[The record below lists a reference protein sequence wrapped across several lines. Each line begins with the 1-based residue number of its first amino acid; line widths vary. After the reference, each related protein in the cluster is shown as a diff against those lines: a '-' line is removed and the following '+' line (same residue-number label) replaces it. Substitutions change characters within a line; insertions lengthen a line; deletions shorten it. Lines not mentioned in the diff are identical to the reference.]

1 MTSQLPAVVT
11 LLTLLLM
18 FYTVFIVGRA
28 RERYGIKAP
37 SISGDPQFERAWR
50 VQMNTLENAVMFI
63 PALWLAAQYVDPLWA
78 GIAGMIWLA
87 GRLWYALAYLRDATR
102 RGPGYLVSMV
112 AWGALMLMAAGGI
125 GMAIMENNSA
135 NAAQADDGAQG
146 E

>member
-18 FYTVFIVGRA
+18 FATVWMVGRA

-37 SISGDPQFERAWR
+37 SISGDPAFERAWR

-78 GIAGMIWLA
+78 GIAGLVWLA
-87 GRLWYALAYLRDATR
+87 GRVWYAAAYLRDPAR
-102 RGPGYLVSMV
+102 RGPGYIVSMI
-112 AWGALMLMAAGGI
+112 AWAALMLMAAGGM
-125 GMAIMENNSA
+125 GMAIMENNA
-135 NAAQADDGAQG
+135 TPVEEAAGT
-146 E
+146 

>member
-18 FYTVFIVGRA
+18 FATVWMVGRA

-37 SISGDPQFERAWR
+37 SISGDPAFERAWR

-78 GIAGMIWLA
+78 GIAGLVWLA
-87 GRLWYALAYLRDATR
+87 GRVWYAVAYLRDASR
-102 RGPGYLVSMV
+102 RGPGYIVSML
-112 AWGALMLMAAGGI
+112 AWLVLMLMAAGGI
-125 GMAIMENNSA
+125 GMAIMENNASPPED
-135 NAAQADDGAQG
+135 AAGAP
-146 E
+146 

>member
-18 FYTVFIVGRA
+18 FYTVWMVGRA

-37 SISGDPQFERAWR
+37 SISGDPAFERAWR

-78 GIAGMIWLA
+78 GIAGLVWLA
-87 GRLWYALAYLRDATR
+87 GRVWYAAAYVRDASR
-102 RGPGYLVSMV
+102 RGPGFLVSMV
-112 AWGALMLMAAGGI
+112 AWAALMLMAAGGI
-125 GMAIMENNSA
+125 GMAIMENSQTPSDDA
-135 NAAQADDGAQG
+135 PAA
-146 E
+146 

>member
-18 FYTVFIVGRA
+18 FATVWMVGRA

-37 SISGDPQFERAWR
+37 SISGDPAFERAWR

-78 GIAGMIWLA
+78 GIAGLVWLA
-87 GRLWYALAYLRDATR
+87 GRVWYALAYLRDPSR
-102 RGPGYLVSMV
+102 RGPGYMVSMI
-112 AWGALMLMAAGGI
+112 AWAVLMLMAASGI
-125 GMAIMENNSA
+125 GMAIMENN
-135 NAAQADDGAQG
+135 AAPVEDAAGA
-146 E
+146 

>member
-18 FYTVFIVGRA
+18 FATVWMVGRA

-37 SISGDPQFERAWR
+37 SISGDPAFERAWR

-78 GIAGMIWLA
+78 GIAGMVWLA
-87 GRLWYALAYLRDATR
+87 GRVWYALAYLRDPSR
-102 RGPGYLVSMV
+102 RGPGYLVSML
-112 AWGALMLMAAGGI
+112 AWAVLVLMAAGGI
-125 GMAIMENNSA
+125 GMAIMENN
-135 NAAQADDGAQG
+135 AAPAEDAAGV
-146 E
+146 

>member
-18 FYTVFIVGRA
+18 FATVWMVGRA

-37 SISGDPQFERAWR
+37 SISGDPAFERAWR

-78 GIAGMIWLA
+78 GIAGLVWLA
-87 GRLWYALAYLRDATR
+87 GRAWYALAYLRDANR
-102 RGPGYLVSMV
+102 RGPGYIVSML
-112 AWGALMLMAAGGI
+112 AWLVLMLMAAGGI
-125 GMAIMENNSA
+125 GMAIMENNA
-135 NAAQADDGAQG
+135 TPTEDTAGAP
-146 E
+146 

>member
-18 FYTVFIVGRA
+18 FATVWMVGRA

-37 SISGDPQFERAWR
+37 SISGDPAFERAWR

-78 GIAGMIWLA
+78 GIAGLVWLA
-87 GRLWYALAYLRDATR
+87 GRVWYALAYLRDPTR
-102 RGPGYLVSMV
+102 RGPGYLVSMI
-112 AWGALMLMAAGGI
+112 AWAALVLMAAGGI
-125 GMAIMENNSA
+125 GMAIMENNA
-135 NAAQADDGAQG
+135 VPAEEAAGA
-146 E
+146 

>member
-18 FYTVFIVGRA
+18 FATVWMVGRA

-37 SISGDPQFERAWR
+37 SISGDPAFERAWR

-78 GIAGMIWLA
+78 GIAGLAWLA
-87 GRLWYALAYLRDATR
+87 GRIWYALAYLRDPSR
-102 RGPGYLVSMV
+102 RGPGYLVSMI
-112 AWGALMLMAAGGI
+112 AWAVLVLMAAGGI
-125 GMAIMENNSA
+125 GMAIMENN
-135 NAAQADDGAQG
+135 AAPVEDAAGA
-146 E
+146 

>member
-18 FYTVFIVGRA
+18 FATVWMVGRA

-37 SISGDPQFERAWR
+37 SISGDPAFERAWR

-78 GIAGMIWLA
+78 GIAGLVWLA
-87 GRLWYALAYLRDATR
+87 GRVWYAVAYLRDASR
-102 RGPGYLVSMV
+102 RGPGYIVSML
-112 AWGALMLMAAGGI
+112 AWLVLMLMAAGGI
-125 GMAIMENNSA
+125 GMAIMENNA
-135 NAAQADDGAQG
+135 TPAEDATGA
-146 E
+146 

>member
-18 FYTVFIVGRA
+18 FATVWMVGRA

-37 SISGDPQFERAWR
+37 SISGDPAFERAWR

-78 GIAGMIWLA
+78 GIAGLVWLA
-87 GRLWYALAYLRDATR
+87 GRVWYALAYLRDANR
-102 RGPGYLVSMV
+102 RGPGYIVSML
-112 AWGALMLMAAGGI
+112 AWLVLMLMAAGGI
-125 GMAIMENNSA
+125 GMAIMENN
-135 NAAQADDGAQG
+135 AAPAEDAAGV
-146 E
+146 

>member
-18 FYTVFIVGRA
+18 FYTVFMVGRA

-37 SISGDPQFERAWR
+37 SISGDPAFERAWR

-78 GIAGMIWLA
+78 GIAGLVWLA
-87 GRLWYALAYLRDATR
+87 GRIWYAVAYLRDATR

-112 AWGALMLMAAGGI
+112 AWAALMLMAAGGM
-125 GMAIMENNSA
+125 GMAIMENN
-135 NAAQADDGAQG
+135 AAAAPAEDTAP
-146 E
+146 

>member
-18 FYTVFIVGRA
+18 FATVWMVGRA

-37 SISGDPQFERAWR
+37 SISGDPAFERAWR

-78 GIAGMIWLA
+78 GIAGLVWLA
-87 GRLWYALAYLRDATR
+87 GRVWYAVAYLRDASR
-102 RGPGYLVSMV
+102 RGPGYIVSML
-112 AWGALMLMAAGGI
+112 AWLVLMLMAAGGI
-125 GMAIMENNSA
+125 GMAIMENNA
-135 NAAQADDGAQG
+135 TPPEDAAGAP
-146 E
+146 

>member
-18 FYTVFIVGRA
+18 FATVWMVGRA

-37 SISGDPQFERAWR
+37 SISGDPAFERAWR

-78 GIAGMIWLA
+78 GIAGLVWLA
-87 GRLWYALAYLRDATR
+87 GRIWYALAYLRDPSR
-102 RGPGYLVSMV
+102 RGPGYLVSMI
-112 AWGALMLMAAGGI
+112 AWAVLVLMAAGGI
-125 GMAIMENNSA
+125 GMAIMENN
-135 NAAQADDGAQG
+135 AAPVEDAAGT
-146 E
+146 

>member
-18 FYTVFIVGRA
+18 FYTVVIVGRA

-37 SISGDPQFERAWR
+37 SISGDPSFERAWR

-78 GIAGMIWLA
+78 GIAGLIWLA
-87 GRLWYALAYLRDATR
+87 GRVWYAVAYLNDATR
-102 RGPGYLVSMV
+102 RGPGYIVSMV
-112 AWGALMLMAAGGI
+112 AWAALMLMAAGGM
-125 GMAIMENNSA
+125 GMAIMENNAAAASSED
-135 NAAQADDGAQG
+135 AAQ
-146 E
+146 

>member
-18 FYTVFIVGRA
+18 FATVWMVGRA

-37 SISGDPQFERAWR
+37 SISGDPAFERAWR

-78 GIAGMIWLA
+78 GIAGMVWLA
-87 GRLWYALAYLRDATR
+87 GRVWYALAYVRDATR
-102 RGPGYLVSMV
+102 RGPGYMVSML
-112 AWGALMLMAAGGI
+112 AWAVLMLMAAGGM
-125 GMAIMENNSA
+125 GMAIMENN
-135 NAAQADDGAQG
+135 AAATPTEDAAS
-146 E
+146 

>member
-18 FYTVFIVGRA
+18 FATVWMVGRA

-37 SISGDPQFERAWR
+37 SISGDPAFERAWR

-87 GRLWYALAYLRDATR
+87 GRVWYALAYMRDASR
-102 RGPGYLVSMV
+102 RGPGYIVSMI
-112 AWGALMLMAAGGI
+112 AWGVLVLMAAGGI
-125 GMAIMENNSA
+125 GMAIMENN
-135 NAAQADDGAQG
+135 AAPVEEAAAT
-146 E
+146 